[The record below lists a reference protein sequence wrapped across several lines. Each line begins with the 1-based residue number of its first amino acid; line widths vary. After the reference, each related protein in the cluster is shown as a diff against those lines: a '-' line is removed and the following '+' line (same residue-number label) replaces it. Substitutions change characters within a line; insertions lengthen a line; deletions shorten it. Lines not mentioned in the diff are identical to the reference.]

1 MSYFDIILFMN
12 KVFKFIP
19 SRIVI
24 SLVLVPVFSVISFFT
39 VKDIFISPTERE
51 DIAQEKF
58 ISVLKEELTN
68 ADGDKDGLQDWEE
81 RLYKTD
87 TTKADTDNDGVLD
100 GLEVQLG
107 TDPLDP
113 FNKVSNIEKYKVQE
127 LTKEDYR
134 NDSTLTKTDI
144 FARDFLTK
152 TVGLKNA
159 GLINNDSAQKQII
172 TELLDENSEVLVNI
186 YTEADI
192 TVKKIS
198 DLSFKKNFSEIFI
211 KNSIGNLAD
220 DYYLFAMYVDTQDV
234 KYLEEI
240 QKNIEVYESLLNDSL
255 TMPASE
261 GVKVFYVRYIN
272 ILNQYIISV
281 KQLFKFESDPVA
293 FLDSLKN
300 ARDIDKD
307 FRSIMRVF
315 QLYFKEKNI

>member
-1 MSYFDIILFMN
+1 MN

>member
-1 MSYFDIILFMN
+1 MN

-127 LTKEDYR
+127 LTEEDYR

-272 ILNQYIISV
+272 ILSQYIISV

>member
-1 MSYFDIILFMN
+1 MN

-127 LTKEDYR
+127 LTEEDYR